1 MAEQRKPSAKRAV
14 VPGVADVGQAE
25 VLVQSDDAKRGSGA
39 EDSGSKAKPAGKSW
53 AEVVAILKAAESE
66 FIPFTHVYV
75 SNPEVEVWHGLFGGA
90 KVYKGDNYAVL
101 SNGVRIPL

>member
-1 MAEQRKPSAKRAV
+1 MAEQRKSSAKGTV
-14 VPGVADVGQAE
+14 VPSVADVGQTE
-25 VLVQSDDAKRGSGA
+25 VLVQSDDAQRGSGV
-39 EDSGSKAKPAGKSW
+39 EDSGSKAKPSGKDW

-75 SNPEVEVWHGLFGGA
+75 SNPEVEVWHGIYGGA
-90 KVYKGDNYAVL
+90 KVFKGDNYAVL